1 MTIALN
7 ALISRFLV
15 GRLAKLKTQIFQNR
29 PLPAQ
34 YFALCPLARIHPV
47 DHGKTSHRPRL
58 GWLTNLAFYTVYI
71 ASSRGQSA
79 SIVHATALGAWL
91 QVPTEP
97 GEIALDRYAELFTAL
112 RNGGLKGT
120 LASFGNA
127 SADRPCPLSQRVQ
140 KGPPGLARLT

>member
-7 ALISRFLV
+7 PLISRFLV
-15 GRLAKLKTQIFQNR
+15 GRLAKLTPQIFQNR

-34 YFALCPLARIHPV
+34 YLALCPLERIHPV
-47 DHGKTSHRPRL
+47 NFWKTSHRPRRV
-58 GWLTNLAFYTVYI
+58 WLTNLALYTIYI

-97 GEIALDRYAELFTAL
+97 GEIALDRYAFTAL
-112 RNGGLKGT
+112 RNGGLKG
-120 LASFGNA
+120 SFGNA

-140 KGPPGLARLT
+140 KEPAGLARLT